1 MYVAIAIILRTPH
14 ADRVARRRGG
24 EKLTPI
30 SIWDI
35 PEQGTRGPKGRHDR
49 AAVTVEAIRLA
60 DAGGLDAVTMRGVAA
75 GLGIAPMS
83 LYNYVPT
90 KDHLIQ
96 LMVDMAASEYQYPD
110 REPADKRAAIA
121 DLARQGRDITRR
133 HPWLPDAMRRPAVFG
148 PNGLAYF
155 EWFLGL
161 LAGCPLDTAAKM
173 EFIAMING
181 FAVMYGGMEATLAAQ
196 QASTGI
202 SPDQHAAAQV
212 AALVSAAASGQYPNL
227 AVPCTGL
234 RRGVRLV
241 CAPSRRWRAPR
252 LGPAAVREPAPPCQ
266 GDSLTW
272 WCCAEAGWERR
283 DAVMPFSCTETNA
296 VKIIAFQ
303 FFPGRGPAHLAT
315 QVR

>member
-1 MYVAIAIILRTPH
+1 MVLRRP
-14 ADRVARRRGG
+14 AGQLAPLVRSARGKVLWGG
-24 EKLTPI
+24 GGKLTPI

-35 PEQGTRGPKGRHDR
+35 PEQGTRGPKGKYDR
-49 AAVTVEAIRLA
+49 AEVALVTIRLA
-60 DAGGLDAVTMRGVAA
+60 DAGGLDAVTMRRVAA

-96 LMVDMAASEYQYPD
+96 LMVDMAAGEYQYPD

-161 LAGCPLDTAAKM
+161 LAGSRLDTAAKM

-212 AALVSAAASGQYPNL
+212 ATLVSAAASGQYPNL
-227 AVPCTGL
+227 AAAL
-234 RRGVRLV
+234 SSSE
-241 CAPSRRWRAPR
+241 PSR
-252 LGPAAVREPAPPCQ
+252 V
-266 GDSLTW
+266 
-272 WCCAEAGWERR
+272 R
-283 DAVMPFSCTETNA
+283 DADEVFDSRVRPLVDGA
-296 VKIIAFQ
+296 L
-303 FFPGRGPAHLAT
+303 PG
-315 QVR
+315 